1 MAAGKALEGTGREEH
16 WGKVQAGVEEELC
29 RGRTQNQKPPKQGWK
44 DTEDNQEVGESSG
57 RDCYKLGEDRKT

>member
-1 MAAGKALEGTGREEH
+1 MTAGQAPEGIGREEP

-44 DTEDNQEVGESSG
+44 NTEDYQEVGE
-57 RDCYKLGEDRKT
+57 RLGKKKPEFWERLL